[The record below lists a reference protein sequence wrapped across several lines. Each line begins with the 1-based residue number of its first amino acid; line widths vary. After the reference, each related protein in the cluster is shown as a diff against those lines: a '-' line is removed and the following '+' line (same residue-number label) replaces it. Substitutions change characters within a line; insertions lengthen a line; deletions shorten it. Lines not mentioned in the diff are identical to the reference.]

1 MSWLT
6 NIVRPK
12 LRALVK
18 ADIPDNLWTR
28 CPGCEQMLFH
38 RELNGNLQVCK
49 LCNYH
54 FRMDSKS
61 RLQSLF
67 DDGRYTTLKLPA
79 VLADPI
85 HFRDQKKYS
94 ERLKQAKSKTHAE
107 DAIQVG
113 RGKMSGEKVVIAAF
127 DFAFM
132 GGSMGTAVGE
142 ALVTAADAASAS
154 KAALVVIPSSG
165 GARMQEGILS
175 LMQMAKSTIAISQ
188 VKENG
193 LPYIAVL
200 ADPTSGGVSASFAML
215 GDVTLAEPG
224 AMIGFAGPRV
234 IKETIGAQLPPNFQT
249 SEYLLE
255 HGMVDRVVSRLDLK
269 HTLGVLLKLLH
280 QS

>member
-38 RELNGNLQVCK
+38 RELSDNLQVCK

-54 FRMDSKS
+54 FRMDSKD

-67 DDGRYTTLKLPA
+67 DNARYTALKLPT
-79 VLADPI
+79 VPADPL

-94 ERLKQAKSKTHAE
+94 ERLKQAKNKTKSD
-107 DAIQVG
+107 DAVQVG
-113 RGKMSGEKVVIAAF
+113 RGKLNDTKVIIAAF
-127 DFAFM
+127 DFAFI

-142 ALVTAADAASAS
+142 AIVTAAEAAQAS
-154 KAALVVIPSSG
+154 KSPLVIIPSSG

-175 LMQMAKSTIAISQ
+175 LMQMARTTIAISRL
-188 VKENG
+188 KEMG
-193 LPYIAVL
+193 LPYI
-200 ADPTSGGVSASFAML
+200 T
-215 GDVTLAEPG
+215 
-224 AMIGFAGPRV
+224 
-234 IKETIGAQLPPNFQT
+234 
-249 SEYLLE
+249 
-255 HGMVDRVVSRLDLK
+255 
-269 HTLGVLLKLLH
+269 VLLTLPVAGWRLPLPC
-280 QS
+280 